1 MIMMMLIDKLMKNH
15 KPGQLGH
22 YTVCNTYLN
31 SNRASELNEKV
42 ERTEEGEQTTR
53 GGKQEG
59 D

>member
-1 MIMMMLIDKLMKNH
+1 MKNK

-22 YTVCNTYLN
+22 YTVCNTN
-31 SNRASELNEKV
+31 SNRASRLNEKV

>member
-1 MIMMMLIDKLMKNH
+1 MSMMIEKIMKN
-15 KPGQLGH
+15 QLGLWH
-22 YTVCNTYLN
+22 YTVCHIN

-42 ERTEEGEQTTR
+42 ERAEEGEQTTR